1 MVSLLFGVLKICLS
15 STNWSLK
22 MSHQYAASLCT
33 IAKECVLLSTQMEC
47 FDCGT
52 CSMLGAFSKRK
63 SVLNKTKATTTKMKM
78 RMKTVEK
85 IQIDQLLKSF

>member
-1 MVSLLFGVLKICLS
+1 
-15 STNWSLK
+15 

-33 IAKECVLLSTQMEC
+33 IAKECVLLSMQMEC

-63 SVLNKTKATTTKMKM
+63 SVLKKTKATTTMKMKM

-85 IQIDQLLKSF
+85 IQIDQLLKSI